1 MPEILVPLGF
11 FATVVALG
19 LGVPFVRAL
28 GRRWDR
34 ESLGGR
40 PATPELAQRLERM
53 EQTLDAMAIEVE
65 RISEN
70 QRFTTRLLSERGAD
84 RTDEPVGAPGA
95 AVGDAARRLS

>member
-11 FATVVALG
+11 FATVVALA

-34 ESLGGR
+34 QALPG
-40 PATPELAQRLERM
+40 AAAAPELAQRLERM

-70 QRFTTRLLSERGAD
+70 QRFTTRLLAEG
-84 RTDEPVGAPGA
+84 GA
-95 AVGDAARRLS
+95 ATPMAAAAHDAAARRVP

>member
-11 FATVVALG
+11 FATVVVLA

-34 ESLGGR
+34 QALPG
-40 PATPELAQRLERM
+40 AANPEMAHRLERM

-84 RTDEPVGAPGA
+84 RAGDPSMVGAA
-95 AVGDAARRLS
+95 ADAAARRTS